1 MVVGQI
7 IGQILCDGIFWL
19 FLLPLFPKK
28 DGKVE
33 LESTNESSII
43 DKSVNKSEWWDVDTS
58 EDNKNNIRK
67 NFKKRCKYY
76 FDDMEKDMEGEVR
89 CNNYHM
95 NEKFCDKHSN

>member
-7 IGQILCDGIFWL
+7 IGQILCDGIFSL

-58 EDNKNNIRK
+58 EDNMNNIRK
-67 NFKKRCKYY
+67 TLRKDVNIILMTWKRIWK
-76 FDDMEKDMEGEVR
+76 
-89 CNNYHM
+89 
-95 NEKFCDKHSN
+95 EKFVVIITI